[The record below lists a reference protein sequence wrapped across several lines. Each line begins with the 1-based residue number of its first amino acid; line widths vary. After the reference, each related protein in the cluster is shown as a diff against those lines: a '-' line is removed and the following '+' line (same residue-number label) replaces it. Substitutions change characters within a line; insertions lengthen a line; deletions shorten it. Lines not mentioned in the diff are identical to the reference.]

1 MRNNSKAVGSSQDST
16 EGQKREV
23 VIRRK
28 QEIIYAWPEFREF
41 TTRDT
46 ITKLRELLKYNT
58 ATEYSKEILK
68 GSLKKWNYFLTWC
81 DYSF

>member
-1 MRNNSKAVGSSQDST
+1 MRNNSKAVGSSQDIT

-46 ITKLRELLKYNT
+46 ITKLRELLKYNI

-68 GSLKKWNYFLTWC
+68 GSLKKWNYF
-81 DYSF
+81 